1 MPTADDAS
9 LLAPFR
15 PRGAR
20 VVGRLLSAAI
30 VAGATFILVT
40 SPGHPGIGYD
50 PLNTVAIVLVVG
62 SAVWLL
68 SRHAG
73 VLALV
78 TREGL
83 VVRNLVRTRSLEWA
97 QVEAVRLAAG
107 QPWVTL
113 DLTDGTTIAVMA
125 VQSSDGAYGRSE
137 AVRLATL
144 VERYGEAA
152 EPGR

>member
-1 MPTADDAS
+1 MAATDDAS
-9 LLAPFR
+9 LFEPFR

-20 VVGRLLSAAI
+20 IVGRVLAAAI
-30 VAGATFILVT
+30 VVGAAFILLV
-40 SPGHPGIGYD
+40 SPGHPGPGYD
-50 PLNTVAIVLVVG
+50 PLNMGAFVLVVG
-62 SAVWLL
+62 FAVWLL
-68 SRHAG
+68 VRHAG

-78 TREGL
+78 SPEGI

-97 QVEAVRLAAG
+97 QVEAVRLASG

-113 DLTDGTTIAVMA
+113 DLTDGTTTAVMA

-144 VERYGEAA
+144 VERYGEAT
-152 EPGR
+152 EPER